1 MVVAA
6 GGVFGEGPD
15 LRHRRGALRD
25 PGQLGLPLILLAFIL
40 AAVLRAAQGSATVAI
55 VTTAGLL
62 ASSVAGGGYTPA
74 QTAVI
79 VIAIGFGALGLS
91 HVTDAGFWTVTRY
104 LGLTVADGLQHLD
117 RAHHHPRPRRLRP
130 DLRRLDPGGRPE
142 RLMRARLDQLV
153 ASALQQGS
161 AVPAFTCYDFTTA
174 LAVVAAAEDAGRG
187 AILLVSPS
195 TAATANGLRL
205 IAALRGLAD
214 SAAVP
219 VAVQLD
225 HASDLGVIADAVA
238 AGADSV
244 LVDGSS
250 LEYEDNIALVRAAR
264 AMLDDAGSAETVI
277 EAELGGLAGDED
289 RAFGADAAGSAPAAG
304 LTDSAQ
310 VEDFVARTGAQLLA
324 VAVGNVHG
332 RYQGEPELRW
342 DVLQDIA
349 VRTRVPLVL
358 HGASGIPAA
367 ELVKAAAMNV
377 GKVNFN
383 TELRTGVL
391 ETLEARTGAHRSD
404 GENLQGLLAEWD
416 ASAGTFAAT
425 ALATLSR

>member
-1 MVVAA
+1 
-6 GGVFGEGPD
+6 
-15 LRHRRGALRD
+15 
-25 PGQLGLPLILLAFIL
+25 
-40 AAVLRAAQGSATVAI
+40 
-55 VTTAGLL
+55 
-62 ASSVAGGGYTPA
+62 
-74 QTAVI
+74 
-79 VIAIGFGALGLS
+79 
-91 HVTDAGFWTVTRY
+91 
-104 LGLTVADGLQHLD
+104 
-117 RAHHHPRPRRLRP
+117 
-130 DLRRLDPGGRPE
+130 
-142 RLMRARLDQLV
+142 MRARLDSLV
-153 ASALQQGS
+153 GAALQQGS

-187 AILLVSPS
+187 TILLVSPS
-195 TAATANGLRL
+195 TAATPGGLRL

-214 SAAVP
+214 AAGVP

-225 HASDLGVIADAVA
+225 HASDLRVIADAAA

-250 LEYEDNIALVRAAR
+250 LDYEDNIALVRAAR
-264 AMLDDAGSAETVI
+264 TVLDGAGFAGEIAI
-277 EAELGGLAGDED
+277 EAELGGLAGNED
-289 RAFGADAAGSAPAAG
+289 RAFGADAAGSAPAAGAAG

-332 RYQGEPELRW
+332 RYQGEPQLRW

-349 VRTRVPLVL
+349 VRTRIPLVL

-367 ELVKAAAMNV
+367 ELVKAASMNV

-391 ETLEARTGAHRSD
+391 RTLETRTATHRQD
-404 GENLQGLLAEWD
+404 GENLQGLLTEWG
-416 ASAGTFAAT
+416 AAAGTFAAT
-425 ALATLSR
+425 ALATLAR

>member
-1 MVVAA
+1 
-6 GGVFGEGPD
+6 
-15 LRHRRGALRD
+15 
-25 PGQLGLPLILLAFIL
+25 
-40 AAVLRAAQGSATVAI
+40 
-55 VTTAGLL
+55 
-62 ASSVAGGGYTPA
+62 
-74 QTAVI
+74 
-79 VIAIGFGALGLS
+79 
-91 HVTDAGFWTVTRY
+91 
-104 LGLTVADGLQHLD
+104 
-117 RAHHHPRPRRLRP
+117 
-130 DLRRLDPGGRPE
+130 
-142 RLMRARLDQLV
+142 MRARLDQLV

-195 TAATANGLRL
+195 TAATPNGLRL

-214 SAAVP
+214 AAGVP

-225 HASDLGVIADAVA
+225 HASDLRVIAD
-238 AGADSV
+238 GADSV
-244 LVDGSS
+244 LVDGSA
-250 LEYEDNIALVRAAR
+250 LEYEDNSALVRAAR
-264 AMLDDAGSAETVI
+264 ALLDGAGFAGEVVI

-289 RAFGADAAGSAPAAG
+289 RAFGPDAAGSAPAAG
-304 LTDSAQ
+304 MAGLTDSAR

-332 RYQGEPELRW
+332 KYQGEPELRW

-349 VRTRVPLVL
+349 VRTRIPLVL

-391 ETLEARTGAHRSD
+391 GTLEARTAVHRRD

-416 ASAGTFAAT
+416 ATAGTFAAT
-425 ALATLSR
+425 ALSTLSR

>member
-1 MVVAA
+1 
-6 GGVFGEGPD
+6 
-15 LRHRRGALRD
+15 
-25 PGQLGLPLILLAFIL
+25 
-40 AAVLRAAQGSATVAI
+40 
-55 VTTAGLL
+55 
-62 ASSVAGGGYTPA
+62 
-74 QTAVI
+74 
-79 VIAIGFGALGLS
+79 
-91 HVTDAGFWTVTRY
+91 
-104 LGLTVADGLQHLD
+104 
-117 RAHHHPRPRRLRP
+117 
-130 DLRRLDPGGRPE
+130 
-142 RLMRARLDQLV
+142 MRVRLDQLV
-153 ASALQQGS
+153 VSALQQGS

-174 LAVVAAAEDAGRG
+174 LAVVGAAEAAGRG

-195 TAATANGLRL
+195 TAATRNGLRL

-214 SAAVP
+214 GAGVP

-225 HASDLGVIADAVA
+225 HASNLGVIADAVG

-250 LEYEDNIALVRAAR
+250 LDYEDNIALVRAAG
-264 AMLDDAGSAETVI
+264 AVLDVLASGGSGAGPDVVI

-289 RAFGADAAGSAPAAG
+289 RAFGSGATGNAPEAGTAG

-332 RYQGEPELRW
+332 RYKGEPELRW

-367 ELVKAAAMNV
+367 ELAKAAAMNV

-391 ETLEARTGAHRSD
+391 ETLEARTAAHRTD
-404 GENLQGLLAEWD
+404 GENLQGLLADWD
-416 ASAGTFAAT
+416 ASAGTFAAA